1 VPSTR
6 GSVGILDTS
15 TNIFS
20 TVATTGDAKYGT
32 WKYEDAAVVGTKV
45 YFGQGFTLVHFP
57 A

>member
-1 VPSTR
+1 
-6 GSVGILDTS
+6 VGILDTS
-15 TNIFS
+15 TNTFS